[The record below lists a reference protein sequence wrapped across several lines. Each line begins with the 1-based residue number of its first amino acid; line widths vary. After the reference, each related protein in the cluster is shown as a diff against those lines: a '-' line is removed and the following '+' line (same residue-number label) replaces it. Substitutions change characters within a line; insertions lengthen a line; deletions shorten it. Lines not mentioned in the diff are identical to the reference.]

1 MNNRKEMLKKKK
13 KREYNRQGEM
23 ELGVSRLFCLLVVYL
38 VFMEFGV
45 GMEEGQE
52 GGI

>member
-1 MNNRKEMLKKKK
+1 MLKKKK

-38 VFMEFGV
+38 VWFLWSSGWEWG
-45 GMEEGQE
+45 GQG